1 MAKDDYDV
9 IVFKILLYY
18 YGCLKHNIKFEQVIF
33 EKTIGLKDISEG
45 YFNQILKMMK
55 DENLIDGIFFT
66 KAWGNIYIPI
76 SNLSDVVITAD
87 GIHYL
92 KENSAMQKAKDY
104 IKEGVD
110 LAAKLIEIV
119 KL

>member
-1 MAKDDYDV
+1 MPKDDYDF
-9 IVFKILLYY
+9 IVFKVLLYF
-18 YGCLKHNIKFEQVIF
+18 YGCLKHNIKFEQAVF
-33 EKTIGLKDISEG
+33 EKTIGFNDISEE

-55 DENLIDGIFFT
+55 DENLIEGISFT

-76 SNLSDVVITAD
+76 NNLSDITITAD

-92 KENSAMQKAKDY
+92 KENATMQKVKHY

-110 LAAKLIEIV
+110 LVAKLIDIV

>member
-18 YGCLKHNIKFEQVIF
+18 YGCLKHDIKFEQAVF
-33 EKTIGLKDISEG
+33 EKTIGLKEIPEG
-45 YFNQILKMMK
+45 YFNKILKMMK
-55 DENLIDGIFFT
+55 DENFIDGIFFT
-66 KAWGNIYIPI
+66 RAWGDEYILI
-76 SNLSDVVITAD
+76 GNLSDITITAD
-87 GIHYL
+87 GVHYL

>member
-1 MAKDDYDV
+1 MSKDDYDV
-9 IVFKILLYY
+9 IVFKILLYF
-18 YGCLKHNIKFEQVIF
+18 YGCLKRNIKFDKAVF
-33 EKTIGLKDISEG
+33 EKTVGLEDISED

-55 DENLIDGIFFT
+55 DENLIDGISFT

-76 SNLSDVVITAD
+76 SNLSDITITAD

-92 KENSAMQKAKDY
+92 KENSTMQKIKDCV
-104 IKEGVD
+104 KEGVD
-110 LAAKLIEIV
+110 LVAKLIGIV

>member
-9 IVFKILLYY
+9 IVFKILLYF
-18 YGCLKHNIKFEQVIF
+18 YGCLKRNIKFDKAVF
-33 EKTIGLKDISEG
+33 EKTIGLKDISED

-55 DENLIDGIFFT
+55 DENLIEDIFFT
-66 KAWGNIYIPI
+66 KAWGNVYIPI
-76 SNLSDVVITAD
+76 SDLSDITITAD

-92 KENSAMQKAKDY
+92 KENSAMQKAKEY

-110 LAAKLIEIV
+110 LAAKLIGIV